1 MTPLFRTWKFAVLG
15 MSLSSVFDVKGVDTL
30 KALTTILN
38 EYDQM
43 PDQPPEE
50 TGRPK
55 VHHRPCCVSINL
67 RCLANDSVRY
77 CVVNKLSAQA

>member
-1 MTPLFRTWKFAVLG
+1 MRKRCATASENIQWATLTLLFSTWKFAVLG
-15 MSLSSVFDVKGVDTL
+15 MSLSSVFDVKGVDTV

-43 PDQPPEE
+43 PDQPPDE

-55 VHHRPCCVSINL
+55 VY
-67 RCLANDSVRY
+67 Y
-77 CVVNKLSAQA
+77 CSGAISLGL

>member
-1 MTPLFRTWKFAVLG
+1 
-15 MSLSSVFDVKGVDTL
+15 MSLSSVFDVKGIDTL

-43 PDQPPEE
+43 PDQPPDE

-55 VHHRPCCVSINL
+55 VYYRLSCVDFSG
-67 RCLANDSVRY
+67 SH
-77 CVVNKLSAQA
+77 SP

>member
-1 MTPLFRTWKFAVLG
+1 
-15 MSLSSVFDVKGVDTL
+15 MSLSSVFDVKGVDTV

-43 PDQPPEE
+43 PDQPPDE

-55 VHHRPCCVSINL
+55 VHLFFLVSSL
-67 RCLANDSVRY
+67 LWAYSVS
-77 CVVNKLSAQA
+77 LIIALFTAWQAS